1 MFNPILNIIENHSM
15 NGIHVIHV
23 LMKGAVQ
30 QPPKF
35 FKQTKLIILKIWII
49 TISAHHFHN
58 YAAQG

>member
-1 MFNPILNIIENHSM
+1 M

-35 FKQTKLIILKIWII
+35 FKQTKLIILKIWIT